1 LQDGFLYHAQ
11 PYRRVLIVATGAG
24 IGPVQPYLLGRP
36 LMQFECLWISRCHR
50 AATGAD
56 MVDRV
61 LADG

>member
-1 LQDGFLYHAQ
+1 MAHVIGHD
-11 PYRRVLIVATGAG
+11 RRAHGEG
-24 IGPVQPYLLGRP
+24 LGG
-36 LMQFECLWISRCHR
+36 QNHITVECLWISRCHR